1 MINKKNTIAPKN
13 MGHAVEIL
21 QSLLS
26 AEEKKL
32 LLKKDSYSH
41 FGIGLYIRNQLLYLD
56 NPYWNIHS
64 PDDMSEGIYD
74 ELMRRLKGEKYFSKE
89 LLDNFFNDPEK
100 YASAKCISDEN
111 IFYAG
116 IDYRFSKRFWWMLT
130 DKYVLF
136 GKNKT
141 DNVIMLSNGYIYNLK
156 SIFKYSLEKNI
167 LNISWN
173 YHISS
178 FEIYKDFDTNF
189 KIKKLDTVGKKLL
202 KIIDLESQAFKDKKK
217 SFGMNIHKGF
227 INKFN
232 SIEYIDHP
240 KQHEY
245 RRREEAETV
254 IKIEDIK
261 DKILK
266 KYFNYK
272 DIQVDVWENTVLM
285 KCFDVNPDDACN
297 GDSIFG
303 DLTHYGIP
311 EWMEKCEEDR
321 LTECLLLWKERNRFL
336 KPLI

>member
-1 MINKKNTIAPKN
+1 MSDKRNTIIPKN
-13 MGHAVEIL
+13 IRHAVEIL

-26 AEEKKL
+26 SEEKEL
-32 LLKKDSYSH
+32 LLEQDSYSH
-41 FGIGLYIRNQLLYLD
+41 FGIGLYIRNQLLYLE

-64 PDDMSEGIYD
+64 PDDMSESIYD
-74 ELMRRLKGEKYFSKE
+74 DFIRRLEGEKYFSKE
-89 LLDNFFNDPEK
+89 LLDNFFKDPKK

-116 IDYRFSKRFWWMLT
+116 IDYRVSKITWWFFT

-141 DNVIMLSNGYIYNLK
+141 DNVIMFSNGYICNFK
-156 SIFKYSLEKNI
+156 SIFSCSLEKNI

-173 YHISS
+173 HHISS

-189 KIKKLDTVGKKLL
+189 KIKKLDKVGKKLL
-202 KIIDLESQAFKDKKK
+202 KIIDLESQAFKEKKK

-232 SIEYIDHP
+232 TIEYIDHP
-240 KQHEY
+240 KRYEY

-254 IKIEDIK
+254 IKIENIE

-266 KYFNYK
+266 KYFDYK
-272 DIQVDVWENTVLM
+272 DIQIDVWENTVLM
-285 KCFDVNPDDACN
+285 KCFDIDPDYGRESGFD
-297 GDSIFG
+297 GTLS
-303 DLTHYGIP
+303 HYGIP
-311 EWMEKCEEDR
+311 DWMEECEEDR
-321 LTECLLLWKERNRFL
+321 LTECLLLWKEKNRFL
-336 KPLI
+336 RPLI